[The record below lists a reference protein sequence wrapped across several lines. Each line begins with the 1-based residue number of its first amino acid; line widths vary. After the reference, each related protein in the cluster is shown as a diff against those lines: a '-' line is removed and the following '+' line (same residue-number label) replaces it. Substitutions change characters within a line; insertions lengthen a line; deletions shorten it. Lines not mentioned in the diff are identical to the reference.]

1 MFTLTDAEFAGFQ
14 MLPEADLADLA
25 VELDMVPEAEI
36 DARSLLSELVVRIL
50 ERASAEG
57 LPFSKYD
64 QEDLEGLPQD
74 HRAALAKAMGW
85 PNDVKSMLKQGGKIY
100 KDYQKNRRNSQVA
113 IMLPLLLGAVAR
125 HAYEKDS
132 LQSDV

>member
-36 DARSLLSELVVRIL
+36 DARSLLAELVVRIL
-50 ERASAEG
+50 ERGKSQG

-64 QEDLEGLPQD
+64 KEDLESLPEP
-74 HRAALAKAMGW
+74 HRLALAKAMGW
-85 PNDVKSMLKQGGKIY
+85 PSDVKAMLKNGGKIY

-113 IMLPLLLGAVAR
+113 IMLPLLIGAVAR

-132 LQSDV
+132 L